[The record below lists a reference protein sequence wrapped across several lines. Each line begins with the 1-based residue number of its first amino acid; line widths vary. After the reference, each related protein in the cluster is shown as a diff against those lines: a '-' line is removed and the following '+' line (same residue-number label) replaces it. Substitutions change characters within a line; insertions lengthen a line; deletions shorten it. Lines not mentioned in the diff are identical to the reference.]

1 MDSIEIILTLP
12 INTDETNET
21 NDTSNSIK
29 TISIETETETEIET
43 DLIVKEIQK
52 ETEIETIESIDND
65 INLNLEIIQNNEDN
79 ELGLDWSMSELTIDI
94 DININ
99 DDIKTQSV
107 NESDNELDNGLS
119 LNIKKL
125 AIDPMNFFQYG
136 SRSINFK
143 SPFIDDDENDEN
155 DDDSNKDL
163 SNYLGSEF
171 SFQGEDFEDQEE
183 QNDIEEEQNDDDID
197 EEDTLYNL
205 TKLVENQMEVRKL
218 MLREIIKGYLKP
230 FKDNDTF
237 MLSFVLSTI
246 HQIKKII
253 KILGMENEV
262 IIIIADILF
271 NRKIVE
277 DMQIYNYKSLLK
289 PFLENSISQRNFL
302 NYILIFLNKN
312 KKLLNIDNVN
322 DIFQEIYSNKLVHSF
337 TFVNWYHDLN
347 LTNSSLQKK
356 LGIDF
361 GITNAVFNYLEDI
374 ISNLDP

>member
-1 MDSIEIILTLP
+1 MDSIINSIEIISTLP
-12 INTDETNET
+12 IQT
-21 NDTSNSIK
+21 NDINETSNSIK
-29 TISIETETETEIET
+29 TISIETENEIET
-43 DLIVKEIQK
+43 DLTETEKEIVS
-52 ETEIETIESIDND
+52 IESIDID
-65 INLNLEIIQNNEDN
+65 INLNLEIIQNNEDT
-79 ELGLDWSMSELTIDI
+79 ELGLDWSISELT
-94 DININ
+94 ININ
-99 DDIKTQSV
+99 DDIKTQSG
-107 NESDNELDNGLS
+107 NESDNESDNGLS

-125 AIDPMNFFQYG
+125 AIDPMNFFQCG
-136 SRSINFK
+136 TRSIKFK
-143 SPFIDDDENDEN
+143 SPFIDDDE
-155 DDDSNKDL
+155 DDDSTKDL

-171 SFQGEDFEDQEE
+171 SFQGEKFEDFEDFEE
-183 QNDIEEEQNDDDID
+183 QQEDPEEEQNDDDID
-197 EEDTLYNL
+197 EEDTLANL
-205 TKLVENQMEVRKL
+205 TKLVENQIEVRKL
-218 MLREIIKGYLKP
+218 MLKEIIKGYLKP
-230 FKDNDTF
+230 FKDNDSF

-262 IIIIADILF
+262 IVIIADILF
-271 NRKIVE
+271 NKKIVE

-302 NYILIFLNKN
+302 NYILILINKN

-347 LTNSSLQKK
+347 STNSSLQKK